1 MNLTLDRLRRF
12 AIVIGWVALFVI
24 IGSTLSPIGAR
35 PHIPLFGADVERFL
49 AFLAAGALL
58 TFAYPRRRWLVLSG
72 IVLLAAGLEWLQTL
86 EATRHG
92 MPHDALVKIA
102 GALAGA
108 GLSRAF
114 ERWFQRSQDRV

>member
-1 MNLTLDRLRRF
+1 MNLTLEKLRRF
-12 AIVIGWVALFVI
+12 AIIIGWVALAVI
-24 IGSTLSPIGAR
+24 VGSTLSPIGAR
-35 PHIPLFGADVERFL
+35 PHIPLFGADIERFL

-58 TFAYPRRRWLVLSG
+58 TFAYPRRRWLVLSA
-72 IVLLAAGLEWLQTL
+72 IVALAAGLEWLQTL

-108 GLSRAF
+108 GLSRSF
-114 ERWFQRSQDRV
+114 EGLFRRAGSSV